1 MVRHD
6 VVDMGHN
13 QANTATGLGE
23 PVMQHPFR
31 GTSVSRHEQS
41 GMAGDDDS
49 VSHGHRADGER
60 GKQMLKLRCRHVFV
74 TSVPEIARWNSL
86 PTWTLQSGVAPTIR
100 PPAGAVNRTTRNG
113 AILTKK
119 PERYGCI
126 MTPSH
131 SKWGDRLRE
140 TQTHLNAFC
149 KFVTGS
155 TRRVPQHK
163 ASQRRKY
170 AGLGQRDQGR
180 PPSSSSVKYP
190 AIASRRRL
198 TKRC

>member
-31 GTSVSRHEQS
+31 GKSVSRHEQS

-74 TSVPEIARWNSL
+74 TRFLKL
-86 PTWTLQSGVAPTIR
+86 PDGTLCPRG
-100 PPAGAVNRTTRNG
+100 
-113 AILTKK
+113 
-119 PERYGCI
+119 RYNLAW
-126 MTPSH
+126 H
-131 SKWGDRLRE
+131 RLYDRLLALSIELRE
-140 TQTHLNAFC
+140 M
-149 KFVTGS
+149 
-155 TRRVPQHK
+155 
-163 ASQRRKY
+163 
-170 AGLGQRDQGR
+170 GL
-180 PPSSSSVKYP
+180 Y
-190 AIASRRRL
+190 
-198 TKRC
+198 